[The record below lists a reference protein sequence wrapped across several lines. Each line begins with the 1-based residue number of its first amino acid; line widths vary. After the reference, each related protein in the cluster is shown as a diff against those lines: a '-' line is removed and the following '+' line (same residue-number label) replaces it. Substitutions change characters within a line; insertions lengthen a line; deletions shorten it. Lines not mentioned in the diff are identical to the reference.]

1 MDADTAPSG
10 ASAPSSEL
18 AAEPDEGRATSQRDI
33 VVVGASAG
41 GVEALSELVGGL
53 PRELPAAVF
62 VVLHVMPGGTSVLP
76 SILGRAGS
84 LPVAAAVDG
93 EEIRR
98 GQVYVASPD
107 RHMLIDRGRVRL
119 TSGPRENGH
128 RPAVD
133 PLFRSAARA
142 YGRRVIGVIL
152 SGALDDGSAG
162 LKMIGDE
169 GGLALVEHPDDAL
182 YPGMPSSALE
192 YAPGA
197 QAVPL
202 AELADTICAAIEEAI
217 PEEGEPLA
225 GQAKSPPLTEVDR
238 ADDDPR
244 MGTLTAITCPEC
256 GGSLW
261 EHDEEG
267 LIRFK
272 CHVGHAYSPESLE
285 VSHGEALEGALW
297 AALRSLQERAELYR
311 RLARRIGGGPRLEE
325 KAQVADEHARVLRSL
340 VASFGSETGTAGE
353 TGRAGER
360 GKAGERGR
368 AVS

>member
-1 MDADTAPSG
+1 
-10 ASAPSSEL
+10 
-18 AAEPDEGRATSQRDI
+18 
-33 VVVGASAG
+33 
-41 GVEALSELVGGL
+41 
-53 PRELPAAVF
+53 
-62 VVLHVMPGGTSVLP
+62 
-76 SILGRAGS
+76 
-84 LPVAAAVDG
+84 
-93 EEIRR
+93 
-98 GQVYVASPD
+98 
-107 RHMLIDRGRVRL
+107 
-119 TSGPRENGH
+119 
-128 RPAVD
+128 
-133 PLFRSAARA
+133 
-142 YGRRVIGVIL
+142 
-152 SGALDDGSAG
+152 
-162 LKMIGDE
+162 
-169 GGLALVEHPDDAL
+169 
-182 YPGMPSSALE
+182 
-192 YAPGA
+192 
-197 QAVPL
+197 
-202 AELADTICAAIEEAI
+202 
-217 PEEGEPLA
+217 
-225 GQAKSPPLTEVDR
+225 
-238 ADDDPR
+238 